1 VSACGPRSHDLEPPH
16 IGTPK
21 LTAVR
26 ALASGGPASAAT
38 GLDFRCVGDLRD
50 GERSSPPHDTNRTEP
65 PKHPKKKAPDMD
77 LDKLMSKHLTRYFD
91 PNKTIPEETVQQLL
105 KFLRSAPTSTNIQ
118 PNHFYVLAT
127 DEGKERLAANLGERF
142 QDNAEKIMNS
152 SHTIIVTTRA
162 DLPESHLEAVFAKER
177 ADGRFPEPGKHD
189 LWESMTR
196 DFLGLRSY
204 GYKDVNHWMEK
215 QTYMVVGLTMMAAA
229 ELGVEATP
237 LEGFD
242 PTSVD
247 KAFKIRETGHSTT
260 VLLAL
265 GYPDPQKQYSNPIS
279 RFDEDQLFTF
289 A

>member
-1 VSACGPRSHDLEPPH
+1 
-16 IGTPK
+16 
-21 LTAVR
+21 
-26 ALASGGPASAAT
+26 
-38 GLDFRCVGDLRD
+38 
-50 GERSSPPHDTNRTEP
+50 
-65 PKHPKKKAPDMD
+65 MD
-77 LDKLMSKHLTRYFD
+77 LDKLMGKHLTRYFD
-91 PNKTIPEETVQQLL
+91 RSKTIPQETLEKLL
-105 KFLRSAPTSTNIQ
+105 QFLRSAPTSTNIQ

-142 QDNAEKIMNS
+142 QDNAEKVTSS

-162 DLPESHLEAVFAKER
+162 DLPESHLEAVFSKER
-177 ADGRFPEPGKHD
+177 ADGRFAEPGKQD
-189 LWESMTR
+189 RWESMTR
-196 DFLGLRSY
+196 DFLSLRNY

-242 PTSVD
+242 PASVD

-260 VLLAL
+260 VLLVL
-265 GYPDPQKQYSNPIS
+265 GYPDPRKQYTNPIS
-279 RFDEDQLFTF
+279 RFEWDRLFTF

>member
-1 VSACGPRSHDLEPPH
+1 
-16 IGTPK
+16 
-21 LTAVR
+21 
-26 ALASGGPASAAT
+26 
-38 GLDFRCVGDLRD
+38 
-50 GERSSPPHDTNRTEP
+50 
-65 PKHPKKKAPDMD
+65 MD
-77 LDKLMSKHLTRYFD
+77 LDKLMGKHLTRYFD
-91 PNKTIPEETVQQLL
+91 PTKTIPEDALQQLL

-127 DEGKERLAANLGERF
+127 GEGKEQLADNLGERF
-142 QDNAEKIMNS
+142 QDNAEKILNS
-152 SHTIIVTTRA
+152 SHTIIATTRA
-162 DLPESHLEAVFAKER
+162 DLPESHLQAVFDKER
-177 ADGRFPEPGKHD
+177 SDGRFPDLAKQD

-196 DFLGLRSY
+196 NFIGLRNY

-289 A
+289 M